1 MITEAI
7 AKIVKGENLD
17 KEMAAAVMDEIMS
30 GEATQAQIGSFLT
43 ALHLKV
49 KQSRRSQ
56 HLLRS

>member
-30 GEATQAQIGSFLT
+30 GEATPAQIGSFLT
-43 ALHLKV
+43 ALHIKGETMW
-49 KQSRRSQ
+49 
-56 HLLRS
+56 

>member
-30 GEATQAQIGSFLT
+30 GGTDR
-43 ALHLKV
+43 K
-49 KQSRRSQ
+49 
-56 HLLRS
+56 LLNSTSY

>member
-43 ALHLKV
+43 ALLSLIHI
-49 KQSRRSQ
+49 
-56 HLLRS
+56 

>member
-43 ALHLKV
+43 AL
-49 KQSRRSQ
+49 QY
-56 HLLRS
+56 